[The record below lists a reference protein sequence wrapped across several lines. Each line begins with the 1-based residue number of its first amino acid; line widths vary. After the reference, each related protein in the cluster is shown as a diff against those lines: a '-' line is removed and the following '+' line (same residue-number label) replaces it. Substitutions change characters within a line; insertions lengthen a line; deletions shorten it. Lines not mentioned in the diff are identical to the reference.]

1 MAASDS
7 FRQDDQDLERRPAS
21 SSLEEPDLVAPTAE
35 EESAEGEKEK
45 VALDFEFDVESVGP
59 CKRKV
64 IITIPRKEVDRYFQ
78 VEFDKIRSEAHVP
91 GFRPGRAPRKLLEK
105 RFRGELREPVKARLM
120 LDAFTELAERAN
132 LAPISDPNL
141 DPDGI
146 ELPDEGDFA
155 FEFSVEVRP
164 EFNVPNWRGLKLTRK
179 VYSYTPQYFEKYW
192 QGELSTLA
200 DLIEIEEPAQIGD
213 YIECD
218 VSLWHEGRLLNSADK
233 ERLLIRPRL
242 TFLDGV
248 IEDFGEK
255 MVGVRA
261 GEARTCE
268 VRVSENCADSEIAGK
283 TIQARFKV
291 HSVLRREFA
300 NEPAKWAELAGY
312 SSIEE
317 MRAVYED
324 RLRTRL
330 EQMTYEDLREQI
342 VTQLLDVVPFD
353 LPEELVKQQTERE
366 LRRRAV
372 DLIRAG
378 YSQEDIQPHLN
389 VIAREAQTRVVR
401 LLREHFLLERLAEEE
416 KIEASEADIEDE
428 IQRIAKQIG
437 VSPRQVRA
445 DLEQEEAWDVLRNAI
460 IERKMIE
467 EIVKAAEITEKEE
480 VLAAPEELGETALD
494 LGIARRKPAREESS
508 E

>member
-1 MAASDS
+1 
-7 FRQDDQDLERRPAS
+7 
-21 SSLEEPDLVAPTAE
+21 
-35 EESAEGEKEK
+35 
-45 VALDFEFDVESVGP
+45 
-59 CKRKV
+59 
-64 IITIPRKEVDRYFQ
+64 
-78 VEFDKIRSEAHVP
+78 
-91 GFRPGRAPRKLLEK
+91 
-105 RFRGELREPVKARLM
+105 
-120 LDAFTELAERAN
+120 
-132 LAPISDPNL
+132 
-141 DPDGI
+141 
-146 ELPDEGDFA
+146 
-155 FEFSVEVRP
+155 
-164 EFNVPNWRGLKLTRK
+164 
-179 VYSYTPQYFEKYW
+179 
-192 QGELSTLA
+192 
-200 DLIEIEEPAQIGD
+200 
-213 YIECD
+213 
-218 VSLWHEGRLLNSADK
+218 
-233 ERLLIRPRL
+233 
-242 TFLDGV
+242 
-248 IEDFGEK
+248 
-255 MVGVRA
+255 
-261 GEARTCE
+261 